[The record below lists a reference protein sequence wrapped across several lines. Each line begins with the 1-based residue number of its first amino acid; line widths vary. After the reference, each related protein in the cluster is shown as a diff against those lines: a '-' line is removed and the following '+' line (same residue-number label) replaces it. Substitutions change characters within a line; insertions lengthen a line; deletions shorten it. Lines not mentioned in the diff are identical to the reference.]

1 MLIYIN
7 KLNLIVILLY
17 ILNYIEIWQKQK
29 AIKQCL
35 VLHSHS
41 GNRFQLL
48 YKTENPY
55 NKRKRL
61 LYKFTGHSSDR
72 WQLRTHPSYMVL
84 WDHLLG
90 AHTQILPQLDSTY
103 LERKVCSSMI
113 WDNKPLHF
121 HSNIDCKVAFGTST
135 AFEGA
140 NLFAATDV
148 FLMPGKQKPSVV
160 LWVETWEEKV
170 RKDLWIRCCKFL
182 NSKCFRTWM
191 THKGHIVLPWRTF
204 SLVPLE
210 INRCVISNHRNKMI

>member
-17 ILNYIEIWQKQK
+17 ILKYIEIWQKQK

-55 NKRKRL
+55 NKRKQL
-61 LYKFTGHSSDR
+61 LFKFASSYLSVSPLAWFTGHSNDR
-72 WQLRTHPSYMVL
+72 RQLGTHPSYMVL
-84 WDHLLG
+84 WDHPLG
-90 AHTQILPQLDSTY
+90 AHTRILPQLDSTY
-103 LERKVCSSMI
+103 HERKVCSSMI

-121 HSNIDCKVAFGTST
+121 LSNIDCKVAFGTST

-140 NLFAATDV
+140 NLFSATDV
-148 FLMPGKQKPSVV
+148 FLMPGKQKPIVV
-160 LWVETWEEKV
+160 LWVETSEENV
-170 RKDLWIRCCKFL
+170 RKDLWIRCKFL
-182 NSKCFRTWM
+182 NSKCFRM
-191 THKGHIVLPWRTF
+191 
-204 SLVPLE
+204 
-210 INRCVISNHRNKMI
+210 